1 MSDQQ
6 KGPPSPWLPPEI
18 AREPAEAE
26 ASPDQA
32 PRDAAKDAW
41 LPRGTR
47 EPARRPE
54 TSPARETLGPETP
67 APASPPPPVRESSP
81 APPAPEPTPP
91 PARPPVRTQRRYVL
105 LIGVPVAV
113 LALGVAGALALGALD
128 DDEVPAPTAAEQEE
142 GEGPTEE
149 EEPQG
154 PSRTTLVSTGE
165 NDEPLEE
172 PAADVAAS
180 DDGRVI
186 AFVTAGEAFGL
197 DTGGDVANVFVVDER
212 TGEGRLV
219 SEGRDGAAANGPSSD
234 PVVSPG
240 GEAVAFVSEASNL
253 VPDDTNDRPDV
264 FLRRGDEPIQ
274 RVSVGAEGQQGS
286 GTASQPDLS
295 QDGKVAFVSTSQDPN
310 GGLADVFVRDLGEDT
325 TVRLSGE
332 AEFAAAPAISANGR
346 YVIFSSSDAAVPGG
360 DNGIGDVFRRDL
372 ETDEIQRITQ
382 SSDGAQQ
389 NASARQTRTSDL
401 SADGRYVVFAS
412 AASNLVQGDDNGV
425 TDVFVRDAED
435 GRTTR
440 VSIANDRRAGDGDS
454 LAPTISRSGSFVAFR
469 SAAGNLVSDGDR
481 PVGAGAAPR
490 VFLHD
495 RQTRTTSLV
504 GVGTGGPSRG
514 DSEAAGTA
522 APATVS
528 RDGNRVLFTAPT
540 AGDVGVTGVFS
551 RLVEPAQT
559 TLDAPASTAEA
570 RPVVRVTSDDPAVER
585 FLCQID
591 GGTPFACGPGETRLR
606 ALEPGDHRIA
616 ARAGGPGLRWD
627 PSAAGADI
635 TVRQS
640 PTEG

>member
-1 MSDQQ
+1 
-6 KGPPSPWLPPEI
+6 
-18 AREPAEAE
+18 
-26 ASPDQA
+26 
-32 PRDAAKDAW
+32 
-41 LPRGTR
+41 
-47 EPARRPE
+47 
-54 TSPARETLGPETP
+54 
-67 APASPPPPVRESSP
+67 
-81 APPAPEPTPP
+81 
-91 PARPPVRTQRRYVL
+91 
-105 LIGVPVAV
+105 V

-128 DDEVPAPTAAEQEE
+128 DDEGPAPTAAEQEE

-149 EEPQG
+149 EPQG
-154 PSRTTLVSTGE
+154 PSRTTLVSTGAD
-165 NDEPLEE
+165 DEPLEE
-172 PAADVAAS
+172 PVGEVSSS

-234 PVVSPG
+234 PVMSPG

-253 VPDDTNDRPDV
+253 VPDDTNDRPDI

-295 QDGKVAFVSTSQDPN
+295 EDGKVAFVSTSANLVAPQDLD
-310 GGLADVFVRDLGEDT
+310 GGLEDVFVRDLVEDA

-332 AEFAAAPAISANGR
+332 IEFAAAPAISANGR
-346 YVIFSSSDAAVPGG
+346 YVTFFSSSDATVPGE
-360 DNGIGDVFRRDL
+360 DNGVGDIFRRDL

-412 AASNLVQGDDNGV
+412 PASNLVQGDDNGV

-435 GRTTR
+435 GSTTR
-440 VSIANDRRAGDGDS
+440 VSISNDRRGGDGDS
-454 LAPTISRSGSFVAFR
+454 LAPTISRSGSFIAFR
-469 SAAGNLVSDGDR
+469 SAAENLLLAGDR
-481 PVGAGAAPR
+481 SVGAGDAPR
-490 VFLHD
+490 VFLHA

-504 GVGTGGPSRG
+504 DVGTGGPSPE
-514 DSEAAGTA
+514 DSDAAGAT

-528 RDGNRVLFTAPT
+528 SDGNRVIFTAPI
-540 AGDVGVTGVFS
+540 AGGDGVTGVFS

-559 TLDAPASTAEA
+559 MLDAPRSTPDP
-570 RPVVRVTSDDPAVER
+570 RPVVRLTSDDPAVDR

-591 GGTPFACGPGETRLR
+591 GGIPFACGPGETRLP

-627 PSAAGADI
+627 PSAAGASI
-635 TVRQS
+635 TVRQG
-640 PTEG
+640 PTGG